1 MPWKTK
7 PVRSGNLVLWNTLL
21 LAFREIRRNVMRSV
35 LTILGIVIGVAAVIV
50 MVTIGGGATVQVKQ
64 QIASMGSNLL
74 MVTPGKRLGP
84 GQSTGS
90 IPFKESDASA
100 IAREVNAVKAVA
112 PLSIQSAKAV
122 FGNQN
127 WSTQVAG
134 SNNRYLQVTNR
145 SIQSGRQFTDSE
157 VRSGAAV
164 CLIGET
170 VRAKLFGGQGAI
182 GEKIRLHGTS
192 TSTSTSTATSTGGST
207 GTGSSSG
214 SGTSTGGTTTTSTNL
229 SCEVIG
235 LLAAKGQSTMGTDQD
250 DFVVI
255 PLAAY
260 QRRLAGNQDVG
271 IIQVSVEEG
280 VSTEKVRQDI
290 VRLLRERRHLSPSD
304 DDNFNVMDMKEIV
317 KMLTGTTQ
325 MMTALLSAVAA
336 VSLLV
341 GGIGIMNIMLVSVT
355 ERTREIGIRLAV
367 GALESEVLMQ
377 FLVEAVVLSSFGG
390 VIGIVLALTASVWL
404 AGVLHV
410 PFVFNAGIVVL
421 AFLFSAAVGVI
432 FGYFPAL
439 KAARLDPIEALRH
452 E

>member
-1 MPWKTK
+1 M
-7 PVRSGNLVLWNTLL
+7 LWNTML
-21 LAFREIRRNVMRSV
+21 LALREIRRNVMRSV
-35 LTILGIVIGVAAVIV
+35 LTILGIVIGVAAVII
-50 MVTIGGGATVQVKQ
+50 MVTIGGGATVQVKE
-64 QIASMGSNLL
+64 QISGMGSNLL

-84 GQSTGS
+84 GQSSGN
-90 IPFKESDASA
+90 IPFKEADAGA
-100 IAREVNAVKAVA
+100 IAREVTSVAAVA
-112 PLSIQSAKAV
+112 PVSSQSAKAV

-127 WSTQVAG
+127 WSTQVVG
-134 SNNRYLQVTNR
+134 TTNQYLQVTNR
-145 SIQSGRQFTDSE
+145 SIRSGRQFTDSE
-157 VRSGAAV
+157 IRSGAAV
-164 CLIGET
+164 CITGET
-170 VRAKLFGGQGAI
+170 VVKKLFGSQEVI

-192 TSTSTSTATSTGGST
+192 TGSSSST
-207 GTGSSSG
+207 GTTSSK
-214 SGTSTGGTTTTSTNL
+214 L

-250 DFVVI
+250 DLVVI
-255 PLAAY
+255 PLATY

-271 IIQVSVEEG
+271 MIQISVEEG
-280 VSTEKVRQDI
+280 IATEKVQQDI

-304 DDNFNVMDMKEIV
+304 DDNFNVMDLKEIV

-355 ERTREIGIRLAV
+355 ERTREIGIRLAI

-390 VIGIVLALTASVWL
+390 LIGIVLALASSVWL
-404 AGVLHV
+404 AGVLRV
-410 PFVFNAGIVVL
+410 PFVFNGGIVLL